1 MIGHRLARKNEAFKN
16 NFGTTVELQRF
27 DDHVV
32 ASFRHAVGAT
42 IDSSAHATGPF
53 ESGRAVGQ

>member
-1 MIGHRLARKNEAFKN
+1 LARKNEAFEN
-16 NFGTTVELQRF
+16 DFGTTIELQRF

-32 ASFRHAVGAT
+32 ASLRHAIGAT
-42 IDSSAHATGPF
+42 IDSSAHAAGPF